1 MPRRGVAFA
10 LLLGALLVPIWCVP
24 FFPSQD
30 GPSHVYN
37 AQVLSELGD
46 PANYQVRH
54 HYALNRAILPNLL
67 AHTLL
72 SALQT
77 LVPPV
82 AAEKLLISAIL
93 LLLPLSLWRLIDA
106 VEPGR
111 AVYALAGMPFAYHT
125 LLHLGFY
132 SFSLGVSLCFFT
144 LAFWWRRRTEFT
156 AGAAAGV
163 SLLLLLTYLAHFV
176 AFGMAVAGLGIGLA
190 WDLLIRKDV
199 PPSARLRAIVTG
211 IALLLPFAA
220 LALDYYLRGG
230 EGRILYR
237 EDGKLLREAYTDLVL
252 VFFTT
257 WHRHLAPFLVGALAA
272 GLLWT
277 VAERVRRPRL
287 APADALLLLGV
298 LLIPA
303 YFLLPA
309 WIGSGGW
316 LNQRVYLFG
325 VLFLWAGLAAPPA
338 WLRIPLAIVL
348 LGCAAAQAG
357 RATWEY
363 TRLQP
368 ELRAAT
374 AAADQV
380 PPHSTVGVEYLE
392 HDVVGAFGEPPRKV
406 NPFRHVH
413 SYYGF
418 ARDVALLDNYE
429 VRFPYFPIRSS
440 GAARED
446 PDYLLLW
453 PLPDGADIPA
463 QHLDGR
469 TVLHRK
475 AGAVLLGPL
484 PHPAP
489 AWEGTLILD
498 PLPAAKSAHHRW
510 WTPPTRID
518 AAPGDEGR
526 PTGPALMDHR
536 DRVLDLHLP
545 DGRYRLSLGIPEVR
559 GGRMTLEVYSD
570 GERALAHTSEANA
583 GPSQTSL
590 EVDAR
595 AGTATLVFHTPPIG
609 FLERDRVGWWA
620 VSSLR
625 IENVPTGRP

>member
-10 LLLGALLVPIWCVP
+10 LLLGALVVPIWYVP

-54 HYALNRAILPNLL
+54 HYALNRAVPPNLL
-67 AHTLL
+67 AHAIL
-72 SALQT
+72 AGLQR
-77 LVPPV
+77 VAPPV

-93 LLLPLSLWRLIDA
+93 LLLPLSLWRLIEA

-111 AVYALAGMPFAYHT
+111 GVYALAGMPFAYHT

-132 SFSLGVSLCFFT
+132 SFSLGISLCFFT
-144 LAFWWRRRTEFT
+144 LAFWWRRRSEFT
-156 AGAAAGV
+156 AGAAAGL
-163 SLLLLLTYLAHFV
+163 SALLLVTYLAHFV
-176 AFGMAVAGLGIGLA
+176 SFGIAVAGLGISLA
-190 WDLLIRKDV
+190 WDLLIRRDV
-199 PPSARLRAIVTG
+199 APQARLRSLATG
-211 IALLLPFAA
+211 VALLLPFAI
-220 LALDYYLRGG
+220 LALDYYLRAG

-257 WHRHLAPFLVGALAA
+257 WHRHLAPFLVGALGA

-277 VAERVRRPRL
+277 VADRIRRPRL

-303 YFLLPA
+303 YFLLPS

-316 LNQRVYLFG
+316 LNQRVYLFC
-325 VLFLWAGLAAPPA
+325 VLFLWAGLAPPPG

-348 LGCAAAQAG
+348 LGCAAAQTG

-363 TRLQP
+363 ARLQP
-368 ELRAAT
+368 ELHAAT
-374 AAADQV
+374 AAAGRI

-392 HDVVGAFGEPPRKV
+392 RDAVGAFGKPPRKV
-406 NPFRHVH
+406 DPFRHIH

-429 VRFPYFPIRSS
+429 VRYPYFPIRS
-440 GAARED
+440 GEAAWED

-453 PLPDGADIPA
+453 PLPDGDPVPA
-463 QHLDGR
+463 ELREGR
-469 TVLHRK
+469 EVLHRND
-475 AGAVLLGPL
+475 GAALLRRL
-484 PHPAP
+484 PQAP
-489 AWEGTLILD
+489 PPWEGALELD
-498 PLPAAKSAHHRW
+498 PLSADDTAHSAWFGLR
-510 WTPPTRID
+510 PGYPV
-518 AAPGDEGR
+518 PSGDEG
-526 PTGPALMDHR
+526 PLAGPALADDR
-536 DRVLDLHLP
+536 DRVLKLRLP
-545 DGRYRLSLGIPEVR
+545 DGRYRVTLGIPEVR
-559 GGRMTLEVYSD
+559 DGRMVVEVYTEE
-570 GERALAHTSEANA
+570 GRALRHRIDAGA
-583 GPSQTSL
+583 GPTQATL

-595 AGTATLVFHTPPIG
+595 SGAATLVFHTPPIRW
-609 FLERDRVGWWA
+609 LEHGRIDRWA
-620 VSSLR
+620 VSWLR
-625 IENVPTGRP
+625 VERADSNRP